1 MGSKPG
7 HLTIRGS
14 FHCQRFLF
22 PVAYLH
28 ASQKPDAQSPHRD
41 RELIPTQALRL
52 VRQPHLW
59 GLGLGS
65 FALGLVNGAFVISM
79 GVGWVA
85 YKQLQ
90 SLSPSQWTT
99 LRRQIEQA
107 LPLPRTI
114 QQQALVLSL
123 LLAASTYTMT
133 SLWQAT
139 HSLLMGSILLGQTS
153 LTFFVV
159 GLILRA
165 GKSTTKV
172 PQFAAE
178 QPPLRRSN
186 PDSPQTVT
194 TTARAVDPLEQSL
207 NQLTHSDPLQR
218 LVAIRRLVKLV
229 DDAEVEQLYAVSAQ
243 VTLRS
248 HLLDCFH
255 LMLAHE
261 SEPIVRTAVRE
272 GLDLL
277 RQTHQLPAGPPPL
290 PTANPLQSVE
300 DSPSQVDAPSS
311 NHQRYNHQ
319 RHRTVEY
326 IEYLE
331 P

>member
-1 MGSKPG
+1 
-7 HLTIRGS
+7 
-14 FHCQRFLF
+14 
-22 PVAYLH
+22 VAYLH
-28 ASQKPDAQSPHRD
+28 ASQKPDVQSPR
-41 RELIPTQALRL
+41 RNGELIPMKALPLARY
-52 VRQPHLW
+52 PHLW

-90 SLSPSQWTT
+90 SLSPGQWAM

-107 LPLPRTI
+107 LPLPRTL

-123 LLAASTYTMT
+123 LLATSTFTMT

-139 HSLLMGSILLGQTS
+139 HSLLMGSILLGQTT

-159 GLILRA
+159 GLMLRSA
-165 GKSTTKV
+165 KHPSQGYRSVTDR
-172 PQFAAE
+172 PS
-178 QPPLRRSN
+178 LRRSK
-186 PDSPQTVT
+186 PDSQETVT
-194 TTARAVDPLEQSL
+194 TTARAVDPVEQSL
-207 NQLTHSDPLQR
+207 SQLTHSDPLQR

-277 RQTHQLPAGPPPL
+277 RQTHQLPEGPPPL
-290 PTANPLQSVE
+290 PTEKALQSAGTSSRQE
-300 DSPSQVDAPSS
+300 DVPSLT
-311 NHQRYNHQ
+311 HQ
-319 RHRTVEY
+319 RHRPVEY
-326 IEYLE
+326 VEYLE

>member
-1 MGSKPG
+1 
-7 HLTIRGS
+7 
-14 FHCQRFLF
+14 
-22 PVAYLH
+22 VAYLH

-41 RELIPTQALRL
+41 GELIPTKALRF

-85 YKQLQ
+85 YRQLQ

-107 LPLPRTI
+107 LPLPRTL

-139 HSLLMGSILLGQTS
+139 HSLLMGSILLGQTT

-159 GLILRA
+159 GLMLRA
-165 GKSTTKV
+165 GKSTVKV

-178 QPPLRRSN
+178 QAPLRRSN
-186 PDSPQTVT
+186 PDPPQTVT
-194 TTARAVDPLEQSL
+194 TTARAVDSVDQSL
-207 NQLTHSDPLQR
+207 HQLTHADPLQR

-261 SEPIVRTAVRE
+261 PEPIVRTAVRE

-277 RQTHQLPAGPPPL
+277 RQTHQLLEGHQPFPQPDALQAVESAPRPAP
-290 PTANPLQSVE
+290 ADVA
-300 DSPSQVDAPSS
+300 SP
-311 NHQRYNHQ
+311 NHQ
-319 RHRTVEY
+319 RHRIVEY
-326 IEYLE
+326 VEYLE